1 MVADIEVDKVFDEV
15 TDMFGHEGW
24 QGCRRGGWAINYKVA
39 DMVADIEVDKVVD
52 KVTDM
57 MVDRVAD
64 EVAFM
69 VVDMDVDMGVD
80 MEVDCIVF
88 VYPEG
93 P

>member
-1 MVADIEVDKVFDEV
+1 MVADVEVDKVFDEA

-52 KVTDM
+52 KITDM
-57 MVDRVAD
+57 VVDMKVDKVAD

-69 VVDMDVDMGVD
+69 VVDM
-80 MEVDCIVF
+80 EVDYIVS